1 MSEIP
6 RLEKVRWLTARVED
20 TLRQFGTGQIA
31 AEFLIVYENYRELAL
46 AATDG
51 QFEDRWSHEQLM
63 KFLKD
68 GEF

>member
-6 RLEKVRWLTARVED
+6 RSEKIRRLTAKAEEAI
-20 TLRQFGTGQIA
+20 RQFGTRQIA
-31 AEFLIVYENYRELAL
+31 EEFLIVYENYRELAL

>member
-6 RLEKVRWLTARVED
+6 RSEKIRRLTAKAEE
-20 TLRQFGTGQIA
+20 TIRQFGTRQIA
-31 AEFLIVYENYRELAL
+31 EEFLIVYENYRELAL
-46 AATDG
+46 SATNG